1 MSTPEERNKEQK
13 REHCLKEVVDQ
24 TIYKGLKGNGK
35 SKWERDAM
43 RVAKLKKIK
52 VRECKLKKR
61 DLEDT

>member
-1 MSTPEERNKEQK
+1 M
-13 REHCLKEVVDQ
+13 DQ

-35 SKWERDAM
+35 SKWERGAM